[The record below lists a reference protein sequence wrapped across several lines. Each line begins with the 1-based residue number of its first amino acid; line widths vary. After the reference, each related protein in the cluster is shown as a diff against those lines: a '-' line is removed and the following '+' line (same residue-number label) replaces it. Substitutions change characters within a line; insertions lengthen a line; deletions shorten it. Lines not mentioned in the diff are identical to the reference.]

1 MSLQSHPFERSSWT
15 RSQSTIAGRT
25 VGSFSPF
32 APRPERFVLAV
43 EGVGRLA
50 PGARPPPFNPF
61 RVTAAMRLTFLGTA
75 GSWPTK
81 ERSASAVALDLE
93 SELVLLDCG
102 EGTQRQFFQSSASF
116 MRVRRIF
123 ITHFHG
129 DHFLGL
135 PGLIQSMS
143 LNHRTEPLDIYGPP
157 DTRTM
162 VDRVLALGYFTLK
175 FPVTAHPLTG
185 GDRVELDGYQVRTA
199 AAEHPVPALAY
210 RVEEHTKRGRFDAA
224 RAHDLGVRGPDF
236 ARLEAGEPV
245 HVGDRVVRPDEVL
258 GPPRPGRSVV
268 YSGDSA
274 PCAGITRLADRATV
288 LIHEATAAVALE
300 KEANEWGH
308 SSTRQAAEVARVA
321 GAGALFLTH
330 FSARYKELEPLEAEA
345 RVVFAGSTAARDLL
359 DHLIRQP

>member
-1 MSLQSHPFERSSWT
+1 
-15 RSQSTIAGRT
+15 
-25 VGSFSPF
+25 
-32 APRPERFVLAV
+32 
-43 EGVGRLA
+43 
-50 PGARPPPFNPF
+50 
-61 RVTAAMRLTFLGTA
+61 MRLTFLGTA

-93 SELVLLDCG
+93 KELLLLDCG
-102 EGTQRQFFQSSASF
+102 EGTQRQFFQSSVSF

-143 LNHRTEPLDIYGPP
+143 LNHREHPLDIYGPADAP
-157 DTRTM
+157 EM
-162 VDRVLALGYFTLK
+162 VGRALRLGYFTLR
-175 FPVTAHPLTG
+175 FPVEVHALGAGAT
-185 GDRVELDGYQVRTA
+185 VELDGYRVRTA
-199 AAEHPVPALAY
+199 AADHPVPSLAY
-210 RVEEHTKRGRFDAA
+210 RIEEDGKRGRFDAA
-224 RAHDLGVRGPDF
+224 HAHELGIHGADF

-245 HVGDRVVRPDEVL
+245 RVGERTVRPEEVL

-274 PCAGITRLADRATV
+274 PTSAITHLAERATV
-288 LIHEATAAVALE
+288 LVHEATAATELE
-300 KEANEWGH
+300 KEANDWGH
-308 SSTRQAAEVARVA
+308 SSTRQAAECARTADV
-321 GAGALFLTH
+321 GALFLTH
-330 FSARYKELEPLEAEA
+330 FSSRYKELEPLEAEA